1 MIPGIKTYA
10 IFGFCIIDHF
20 VETTEA
26 LETEIMAYVNQIAEI
41 VHSCVDKYGGAP
53 NKNIGE
59 AFLCVWKFY
68 DPDEIEQME
77 MLGKYSNYAMCKENK
92 IVADLSV
99 YSFLKVIA
107 KINKYEHILEY
118 NEMQSIKENVSNE
131 FRVRM
136 GFGLH

>member
-41 VHSCVDKYGGAP
+41 VHSCVDKYGGSP

-68 DPDEIEQME
+68 DSEEIEQME
-77 MLGKYSNYAMCKENK
+77 IMGKYSNYNMSKENK

-118 NEMQSIKENVSNE
+118 NEMQSIKDRTNDE